1 MGTDYFELRKPI
13 THLSLEKR
21 GGHYRISIWINH
33 GLSGVLIIREDE
45 LDDTM
50 DLFTSEKVVYH
61 GYYGS
66 GQKEIIEKIHETNNL
81 VVISEYG
88 NIIEAEKLE
97 GKINN
102 ARY

>member
-21 GGHYRISIWINH
+21 GGHYSISIWINH
-33 GLSGVLIIREDE
+33 GFSRLLTIREDE
-45 LDDTM
+45 LDDIM
-50 DLFTSEKVVYH
+50 DLFTSEKVIYH

-66 GQKEIIEKIHETNNL
+66 GEKEIIERIYETNNL
-81 VVISEYG
+81 IVISEYG
-88 NIIEAEKLE
+88 NRVEAEKLE
-97 GKINN
+97 EKINN